1 MIKNILFL
9 LLFSP
14 LWSVAASVS
23 GTWQKK
29 WCVESESDQYSVTSL
44 GGDTLEILAPKGLTL
59 WYRQM
64 LKGDMTAE
72 YDACVMDEGR
82 DGDRLSDMNFFW
94 MASDP
99 QAKDIW
105 TRMASRKGVFANC
118 SQLQLYYLGYGGNYN
133 TTTRFRRY
141 HGEPKPPI
149 VKEYTDA
156 DHLLKPNHWYHIRIQ
171 SLKGLVSVYVDGE
184 LIVAYRDSSP
194 L

>member
-14 LWSVAASVS
+14 LWSVAASAS

-133 TTTRFRRY
+133 TTTRFRR
-141 HGEPKPPI
+141 
-149 VKEYTDA
+149 
-156 DHLLKPNHWYHIRIQ
+156 
-171 SLKGLVSVYVDGE
+171 
-184 LIVAYRDSSP
+184 
-194 L
+194 

>member
-14 LWSVAASVS
+14 LWSVAASAS

-118 SQLQLYYLGYGGNYN
+118 
-133 TTTRFRRY
+133 
-141 HGEPKPPI
+141 
-149 VKEYTDA
+149 
-156 DHLLKPNHWYHIRIQ
+156 
-171 SLKGLVSVYVDGE
+171 
-184 LIVAYRDSSP
+184 
-194 L
+194 

>member
-1 MIKNILFL
+1 MEDWWKDTLREVPPLKQFLMIKDTLFL
-9 LLFSP
+9 LLLFP
-14 LWSVAASVS
+14 LWSVAAPASD
-23 GTWQKK
+23 TWQKK

-64 LKGDMTAE
+64 LNGDMTAE

-105 TRMASRKGVFANC
+105 ARMASRNGVFANY
-118 SQLQLYYLGYGGNYN
+118 SQLQLY
-133 TTTRFRRY
+133 
-141 HGEPKPPI
+141 
-149 VKEYTDA
+149 
-156 DHLLKPNHWYHIRIQ
+156 
-171 SLKGLVSVYVDGE
+171 
-184 LIVAYRDSSP
+184 
-194 L
+194 